1 MRTFF
6 DQIKINENTEEY
18 EGKGS
23 TPMYKKTDARQS
35 KLFAGLTG
43 IAAFA
48 LLTACAADGPAE
60 EPPADQEVE
69 QSVQPEAT
77 QQDTPDDDATAE
89 TDDATA
95 DDTAASGDDP
105 VFAVIDAVEAEYD
118 GGFIVDIDR
127 DDNSDSQFEVDV
139 VMDNEVHE
147 LDVTADGTIT
157 VDDRESDDDDVAEA
171 EQATVTVTDALNQ
184 AFEQHSDATFD
195 QISLDE
201 DDGALEWEIEL
212 DDANGSDIEL
222 NIPATS

>member
-1 MRTFF
+1 
-6 DQIKINENTEEY
+6 
-18 EGKGS
+18 
-23 TPMYKKTDARQS
+23 MYKKTHARQS
-35 KLFAGLTG
+35 KLFAGMTG

-60 EPPADQEVE
+60 DAPADQEVE
-69 QSVQPEAT
+69 QSVQPEET
-77 QQDTPDDDATAE
+77 QQDTSDDATAQ
-89 TDDATA
+89 TDDATG

-105 VFAVIDAVEAEYD
+105 VFAVIEAVEAEYD

-127 DDNSDSQFEVDV
+127 DDNSDSKFEVDV
-139 VMDNEVHE
+139 VMDNEIHE

-184 AFEQHSDATFD
+184 AFDEHSDATFD

-222 NIPATS
+222 KIPATS